1 MSVLI
6 KGMEMPQSCDEC
18 WALDESGDYPY
29 CLITG
34 ETEGY
39 RFNTKKYKMHRCP
52 LIEVPTPHGRLIDA
66 DTFIKDWHLGY
77 QCENCENDAR
87 RCEWP
92 ELTKMDI
99 CGMIED
105 APTVIEADNI

>member
-6 KGMEMPQSCDEC
+6 KRMRMPQYCDEC
-18 WALDESGDYPY
+18 WALDEYGDYPS

-52 LIEVPTPHGRLIDA
+52 LVEVIEVHNK
-66 DTFIKDWHLGY
+66 TFNKVYWEKKD
-77 QCENCENDAR
+77 ERTD
-87 RCEWP
+87 
-92 ELTKMDI
+92 
-99 CGMIED
+99 
-105 APTVIEADNI
+105 